1 MTKAVLND
9 YKNHIISLLK
19 LNKLN
24 IIFNNLKEKLL
35 SLSKEGLICEDV
47 VEKYI

>member
-1 MTKAVLND
+1 M
-9 YKNHIISLLK
+9 SLLQIIK
-19 LNKLN
+19 FN
-24 IIFNNLKEKLL
+24 IFEHNHTLPETFNNLKEKLL